1 MKKIILTF
9 GIFALTIGFVNAQ
22 PLKKNAF
29 QGAID
34 QFLAKISASG
44 VSIMAYSADFN
55 PVQEDMIYQ
64 NNYLA
69 SSIKTDSTRYSTDT
83 TKAGIDT
90 RAAAAVKLAT
100 QNLQKA
106 KTDKTL
112 MGNLATAN
120 AALAKANTDTSNAAA
135 EWTLTK
141 NQSNNLQILR
151 GQRTTELS
159 TFSTI
164 QALEKNWSA
173 NLTKIEND
181 LNTYAATLQ

>member
-1 MKKIILTF
+1 LPLLS
-9 GIFALTIGFVNAQ
+9 ALLVHNN
-22 PLKKNAF
+22 LKKNVF

-44 VSIMAYSADFN
+44 TSIMVYSADFS
-55 PVQEDMIYQ
+55 PVLEDMIYQ

-69 SSIKTDSTRYSTDT
+69 SSIKTDSTRYITDT

-90 RAAAAVKLAT
+90 RAAAVEKAKAAAAVKVAT

-112 MGNLATAN
+112 QGNLAAAN
-120 AALAKANTDTSNAAA
+120 AALAKANTDATNAAA

-141 NQSNNLQILR
+141 NQSSNLQILR

-159 TFSTI
+159 TFSAI
-164 QALEKNWSA
+164 QALEKSWSA

-181 LNTYAATLQ
+181 LNTYAATLN